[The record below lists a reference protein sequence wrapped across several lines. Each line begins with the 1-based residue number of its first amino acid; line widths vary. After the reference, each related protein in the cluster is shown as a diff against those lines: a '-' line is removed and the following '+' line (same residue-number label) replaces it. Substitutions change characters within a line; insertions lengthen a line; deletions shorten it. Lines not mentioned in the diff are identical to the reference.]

1 MKRAIIAAPSSLNRL
16 QVLLE
21 ESNNNDAFSFVLP
34 GKFQRADNSQSVSY
48 AQAYDQ
54 QNKTIS
60 DVLLV
65 DYNDDGSVLLVV
77 AHQDPGEPNWIDT
90 AGHLLGT
97 MCWRW
102 IGATEY
108 PPVNTQVVKLSDLAE

>member
-1 MKRAIIAAPSSLNRL
+1 MESLDYRHHQITLNKHTAA
-16 QVLLE
+16 
-21 ESNNNDAFSFVLP
+21 
-34 GKFQRADNSQSVSY
+34 
-48 AQAYDQ
+48 
-54 QNKTIS
+54 
-60 DVLLV
+60 
-65 DYNDDGSVLLVV
+65 YNDDGSVRLVV

-108 PPVNTQVVKLSDLAE
+108 PPVNTRVVKLSDLAA